1 MQLLRLLGLCLLC
14 LPLGALADDVW
25 IVNTIADGGPGSFRD
40 VVGGLV
46 HNNGTQTV
54 RFELPPNS
62 TITVRNP
69 VPDVIFGP
77 DIEFDGSPSPGLRL
91 DGNGMRILNFEEEPL
106 AWNQPM
112 PTVRIT
118 GIHFQN
124 GYANGTGGCVNVP
137 TNGTLFVRASTFEG
151 CSSKNFGGALYVKGD
166 LSVLYS
172 RFINNFQ
179 VGGSTG
185 AGLTVNSASTIV
197 IGRSQFIGNTATS
210 AIDYTPGGTPYCY
223 VTGYGTA
230 LVVMGVVP
238 GGGGTLIYDS
248 AFIGNRG
255 YCQLDDMPLHT
266 AAIDFYGSESEPY
279 PPGLTIQSSWFAD
292 NVGEFGAAIYARAA
306 HLSVTNSSFHNNTG
320 YRFGAI
326 ALEDARLTL
335 ANVSFSGNAV
345 ELDPIYYPEPPGA
358 DIHFVNLEYGA
369 VVTVADVRNV
379 VFGRARKGN
388 NCFPS
393 KIHPL
398 DAEAVFTST
407 FSCFFYRESD
417 WEWLAGTYA
426 PGNDFGLYPAWR
438 RGWVPALHP
447 APDSVVIDNG
457 TNTGC
462 AGGDVR
468 SVQRPQDGNGDGYAG
483 CDFGAV
489 EFDPDE
495 IFPDNFEFVSEVL
508 TPPEPRPADS

>member
-1 MQLLRLLGLCLLC
+1 MQLLRLLGLCLLG
-14 LPLGALADDVW
+14 LPLAALADDVW

-40 VVGGLV
+40 VVGQLV
-46 HNNGTQTV
+46 RNNGAQTV

-77 DIEFDGSPSPGLRL
+77 DIEFDGSASPGLRL
-91 DGNGMRILNFEEEPL
+91 DGNGMRILNFEEPL
-106 AWNQPM
+106 FPWNYPM

-137 TNGTLFVRASTFEG
+137 TKGTLFVRDSTFEG
-151 CSSKNFGGALYVKGD
+151 CSSKSFGGALYVKGD

-179 VGGSTG
+179 INGSTG
-185 AGLTVNSASTIV
+185 AGLTVYGASAIV

-210 AIDYTPGGTPYCY
+210 AIDHTPGGTPYCY
-223 VTGYGTA
+223 VSGYGTA
-230 LVVMGVVP
+230 LVVMGMEP
-238 GGGGTLIYDS
+238 GATGGSGGTLIHDS

-266 AAIDFYGSESEPY
+266 AAIDFYGKEDEPH
-279 PPGLTIQSSWFAD
+279 PPGLTIHSSWFAD
-292 NVGEFGAAIYARAA
+292 NVGGHGAAIYARAA
-306 HLSVTNSSFHNNTG
+306 DLTVTNSSFHNNTG

-345 ELDPIYYPEPPGA
+345 ELDHPDPPGA
-358 DIHFVNLEYGA
+358 DIHFANLQYGA

-379 VFGRARKGN
+379 VFGRPRKGN
-388 NCFPS
+388 NCNPAGIPS
-393 KIHPL
+393 L
-398 DAEAVFTST
+398 AAEAVLTST
-407 FSCFFYRESD
+407 FSCFFYREAD
-417 WEWLAGTYA
+417 WEWFAGTYS
-426 PGNDFGLYPAWR
+426 PDDDFGLQPAWR

-447 APDSVVIDNG
+447 APDSVVIDSG
-457 TNTGC
+457 TNAGC
-462 AGGDVR
+462 TGGDVR
-468 SVQRPQDGNGDGYAG
+468 SVPRPQDGTGDGDAG

-495 IFPDNFEFVSEVL
+495 IFPDSFEFVSAVL
-508 TPPEPRPADS
+508 TPPE